1 MKIVVI
7 GQCSLH
13 WGRMEF
19 GNIGNYYIV
28 EPLFRNLHKTFPEA
42 KILTTM
48 QMSDRFCEDEKI
60 NSVPL
65 ETYYSWKSDY
75 LKHAQKEL
83 KIAQQYLKF
92 GTIETS
98 TPFIDLVIDADLVI
112 NFSGDIWGKNA
123 DIIGPNRFLIGL
135 IKDRVAQIF
144 AKKTAMI
151 AGSPGPFTNDET
163 LDFAKLVYSK
173 FDIVT
178 NREQLSSDL
187 LKTLGFDVSS
197 THSLACPSFE
207 FNSSSNITLEKIDSY
222 KNFKD
227 KSRTLVGF
235 VLCGWNFERGPF
247 DKENRDMSEFEKFAQ
262 IIEYLVNQLNCNV
275 CLLSHSNGFE
285 TPPKKFKPIHGRDFN
300 ILKQLNFL
308 LQKRSNCNNF
318 FILDKLLTAW
328 ETKKIISEFDFIVSG
343 RVHAAVAALSQ
354 NVPTVMI
361 DYGDEFETH
370 KTKGFAQVAGIED
383 FVCNPHDLKDMISKI
398 SNCYQKLNQIK
409 SHLTL
414 KNPKIN
420 SQIKQNFSILKTLI

>member
-19 GNIGNYYIV
+19 GNIGNYYII
-28 EPLFRNLHKTFPEA
+28 EPLFRNLHGTFPEA

-48 QMSDRFCEDEKI
+48 QMSDRFCKNEKI
-60 NSVPL
+60 TSVPL
-65 ETYYSWKSDY
+65 DTYYSWNSDY

-83 KIAQQYLKF
+83 KIAQHYLKF
-92 GTIETS
+92 GKIETS
-98 TPFIDLVIDADLVI
+98 TPFIDLVFDADLVI

-151 AGSPGPFTNDET
+151 AGSPGPFNNDET

-173 FDIVT
+173 FDIVI

-207 FNSSSNITLEKIDSY
+207 FNSSSNITLEEIDSY
-222 KNFKD
+222 KNFKE

-247 DKENRDMSEFEKFAQ
+247 DKKNRNMSEFEKFAQ

-300 ILKQLNFL
+300 ILKQLDSL
-308 LQKRSNCNNF
+308 LQKRSNCSDYI
-318 FILDKLLTAW
+318 ILDKLLNPW
-328 ETKKIISEFDFIVSG
+328 ETKKIISQFNFLVSG
-343 RVHAAVAALSQ
+343 RVHASVAALSQ

-361 DYGDEFETH
+361 DYGDEFEAH
-370 KTKGFAQVAGIED
+370 KTKGFAQLVGVEN
-383 FVCNPHDLKDMISKI
+383 FVCNPNDLKDIISKLT
-398 SNCYQKLNQIK
+398 NCYNNLSEIK
-409 SHLTL
+409 SYLNIQ
-414 KNPKIN
+414 NPKIIN
-420 SQIKQNFSILKTLI
+420 QVKQHFSLLKGLI

>member
-19 GNIGNYYIV
+19 GNIGNYYII
-28 EPLFRNLHKTFPEA
+28 EPLFRNLHGTFPEA

-48 QMSDRFCEDEKI
+48 QMSDRFCKNEKI
-60 NSVPL
+60 TSVAL
-65 ETYYSWKSDY
+65 DTYYSWNSDY

-83 KIAQQYLKF
+83 KIAQHYLKF
-92 GTIETS
+92 GKIETS
-98 TPFIDLVIDADLVI
+98 TPFIDLVFDADLVI

-123 DIIGPNRFLIGL
+123 DLIGPNRFLIGL

-151 AGSPGPFTNDET
+151 AGSPGPFNNDET

-173 FDIVT
+173 FDIVI

-207 FNSSSNITLEKIDSY
+207 FNSSSNITLEEIDSY
-222 KNFKD
+222 KNFKE

-247 DKENRDMSEFEKFAQ
+247 DKKKRNMSEFEKFAQ

-300 ILKQLNFL
+300 ILKQLDSL
-308 LQKRSNCNNF
+308 LQKRSNCSDYI
-318 FILDKLLTAW
+318 ILDKLLNPW
-328 ETKKIISEFDFIVSG
+328 ETKKIISQFNFLVSG

-361 DYGDEFETH
+361 DYGDEFEAH
-370 KTKGFAQVAGIED
+370 KTKGFAKLVGVEN
-383 FVCNPHDLKDMISKI
+383 FVCNPNDLKDIISKLT
-398 SNCYQKLNQIK
+398 NCYNNLSEIK
-409 SHLTL
+409 SYLNL
-414 KNPKIN
+414 QNPKIIN
-420 SQIKQNFSILKTLI
+420 QVKQHFSLLKGLM